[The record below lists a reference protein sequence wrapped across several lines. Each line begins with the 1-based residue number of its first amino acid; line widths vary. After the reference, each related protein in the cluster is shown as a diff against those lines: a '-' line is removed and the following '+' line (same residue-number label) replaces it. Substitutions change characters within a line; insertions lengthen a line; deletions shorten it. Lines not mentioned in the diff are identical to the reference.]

1 MLAPQQAV
9 APRTSSRIH
18 RGGDGEDMGFDAEF
32 HYLILVFGTM
42 APIAVPPLGQ
52 PCYHEREHRY
62 FTQVPVG
69 FDHNSASLQVCYR
82 SETMTTTE
90 QAVREES
97 IRAIVSFFESG
108 VERCSSTR
116 SFTPTA
122 APYRTASRTACAG
135 FSRI

>member
-1 MLAPQQAV
+1 MVKIWDLML
-9 APRTSSRIH
+9 SST
-18 RGGDGEDMGFDAEF
+18 
-32 HYLILVFGTM
+32 ILSSFS
-42 APIAVPPLGQ
+42 VPWRPLRFPLGQ

-90 QAVREES
+90 QAVREEN

-108 VERCSSTR
+108 VERCSQRLGVELEHTLVHADGSPVSYTR
-116 SFTPTA
+116 A
-122 APYRTASRTACAG
+122 AWRALASRRPERRLPRG
-135 FSRI
+135 HLR